1 MLYANFH
8 THTPFCRHA
17 DGDEEAYIQTAIKRG
32 VAVLGFSDH
41 TPHRFYGGL
50 ASFTRM
56 TPEEMPLYIERLVTL
71 RERYREQIEI
81 LIGFECECY
90 ADGFA
95 DTLALYEGYPID
107 YIIHGQ
113 HSDIAEPDPRA
124 IHFYHPNPDTDDT
137 LHLYFNRLY
146 AAIDSGRYTYLAHP
160 DFLYHK
166 NRALYEQEMRSLL
179 LYAKARAIPVEI
191 NLLGMASGRHYPSPL
206 YLRLLGETGCP
217 AIFGCDAHNPER
229 VAAPDEVRAGCQI
242 VRDRGITLAKTI
254 DIVNPLTRARRTIDL
269 HTERL
274 PL

>member
-17 DGDEEAYIQTAIKRG
+17 DGDEEAYILTAIERG

-50 ASFTRM
+50 TSSTRM
-56 TPEEMPLYIERLVTL
+56 TPEEMPLYVRRLTEL
-71 RERYREQIEI
+71 RDKYRDRIEI

-90 ADGFA
+90 PTGFEE
-95 DTLALYEGYPID
+95 TLALYEGYPID

-124 IHFYHPNPDTDDT
+124 IHFYHPRPDTDDT
-137 LHLYFNRLY
+137 LHLYFSRLY

-160 DFLYHK
+160 DFLYHQ
-166 NRALYEQEMRSLL
+166 NRALYEGEMRRLL
-179 LYAKARAIPVEI
+179 LYAKERAIPVEI
-191 NLLGMASGRHYPSPL
+191 NLLGMCGGRHYPSPL
-206 YLRLLGETGCP
+206 TLRLLGETGAP
-217 AIFGCDAHNPER
+217 AILGCDAHNPDR
-229 VAAPDEVRAGCQI
+229 VAKPEEVAFAMQA
-242 VRDRGITLAKTI
+242 VRDYGITLARTL

-274 PL
+274 F